1 MNNQI
6 FPSQATAVPD
16 INYIA
21 VLSDLE
27 NYTLPTNNTLSV
39 EEVINRK
46 IYAWYLQE
54 KQDTALLLDDSGWFL
69 NYE

>member
-1 MNNQI
+1 MNKQLTH
-6 FPSQATAVPD
+6 SQVTAVSR
-16 INYIA
+16 INFIA
-21 VLSDLE
+21 SLSVLE
-27 NYTLPTNNTLSV
+27 NYNLPTNDTLSV

-54 KQDTALLLDDSGWFL
+54 KQDNSLLLDDTGWFV